1 MPLIFLEY
9 KPLCSER
16 EFTRFWEF
24 ISEGQKNDGSIEES
38 RLFKIRE
45 GLFLGMINFKPKYRD
60 EIMSIYGDT
69 GEEGTNLKS
78 LCKSI
83 RLKYNT
89 KELL

>member
-24 ISEGQKNDGSIEES
+24 ISEGQKNDGTIHES

-45 GLFLGMINFKPKYRD
+45 GLFLGMIHFDPKNRED
-60 EIMSIYGDT
+60 IMAIYGDT
-69 GEEGTNLKS
+69 GQEGTNLKS

-83 RLKYNT
+83 RMKYNT
-89 KELL
+89 KELI

>member
-45 GLFLGMINFKPKYRD
+45 GLFLLR
-60 EIMSIYGDT
+60 S
-69 GEEGTNLKS
+69 
-78 LCKSI
+78 
-83 RLKYNT
+83 
-89 KELL
+89 ELFIIDYYSFHLVS